1 VCNGHILLKHE
12 SHGFVAYYYNYI
24 RNSKISSVFIV
35 VINNDYIYIYIYN
48 LVLKLCFSSITSFYA
63 QIHINLSRIVKE
75 RKKKDQSEN

>member
-1 VCNGHILLKHE
+1 MCNGHILLKHE

-35 VINNDYIYIYIYN
+35 VINNDYIYIYIYIYN
-48 LVLKLCFSSITSFYA
+48 LVLKLCFPSITSFYA

-75 RKKKDQSEN
+75 RKKKRPK